1 VVIGLSGVFYKYHIA
16 NRKKEDTVR
25 NRVVRE
31 WAEEIRKL
39 GGGEFPLTY
48 VDGPVSLQF
57 YLRTKRSFVSV
68 EEAVELLRSPAAAFV
83 VTKDVLALRREM
95 GADASKLTEIKSWKG
110 RRDQFSLVGNRP
122 TLQWEDQMVCVVE
135 PVKLELERV
144 REMDVSGLKFEFGSG
159 SREGTVTISAS
170 GTNAPTPIEGINGL
184 DVKTQGASS
193 SMKVSGKAG
202 FRLAISEYSAAEIR
216 TRKQR

>member
-1 VVIGLSGVFYKYHIA
+1 M
-16 NRKKEDTVR
+16 
-25 NRVVRE
+25 
-31 WAEEIRKL
+31 
-39 GGGEFPLTY
+39 TY

-122 TLQWEDQMVCVVE
+122 TLQWEDQMICVVE
-135 PVKLELERV
+135 PVKLELEKVERMHV
-144 REMDVSGLKFEFGSG
+144 RGRKFEFGSK
-159 SREGTVTISAS
+159 SQEGTVTVSAS
-170 GTNAPTPIEGINGL
+170 GTNAPTPLEGANGL
-184 DVKTQGASS
+184 EVKTVGTSRT
-193 SMKVSGKAG
+193 MKVRGQAA
-202 FRLAISEYSAAEIR
+202 FRLAISEYPTAAEIR
-216 TRKQR
+216 TRKERGGRKP